1 LKFKSLKLR
10 VLIWFGGILSTI
22 LTLFSFA
29 FYYFLEE
36 NINLTIQ
43 TNLYHKAIYIQEN
56 ILSDLTKNRLIK
68 GDNLIGLE
76 IAIIKSGK
84 IIAQT
89 ESFTLKNFKKYIENE
104 NSFFVFE
111 IEEENVE
118 AIYRLNFKKPFKGVI
133 LIYQKGINNKA
144 EDVEDTM
151 LVLVPLLLLL
161 LLFAGSKLIDKI
173 LIPIKNITKTTKEI
187 TVNNFSNT
195 IPKPKYDD
203 EIRELVDSFNDMIER
218 LKEGVERIDRFN
230 SDVSHELK
238 TPLTVIKGEIEITLK
253 KLRDAKYYQQ
263 SLKTILFETD
273 QIQTI
278 VQNLLL
284 LTKYTKENIKNSFEI
299 CYIDELLLNSINQYQ
314 SLAKNKNIKINLNKI
329 KSIQKEANPLLISTI
344 FSNLI
349 DNAIKYTPQNRNIY
363 ISLYQKDK
371 IYFEIRDEGIGID
384 KKQISKIT
392 DRFYRVDESRNKK
405 IRGFGLG
412 LSIVKKSVE
421 LHNGKLKIKSQKGV
435 GSVVAYEI

>member
-1 LKFKSLKLR
+1 LAKRLLKVLEDWDIGLKVKSLKLR
-10 VLIWFGGILSTI
+10 ILIWFGGILSTI
-22 LTLFSFA
+22 LTLFSFS

-43 TNLYHKAIYIQEN
+43 TNLYHKAIYIQES
-56 ILSDLTKNRLIK
+56 ILLGLTKNRLIK
-68 GDNLIGLE
+68 GNNLIGLE

-104 NSFFVFE
+104 NSFFVSE

-151 LVLVPLLLLL
+151 LILVPLLLLL

-195 IPKPKYDD
+195 IPKPKYND

-253 KLRDAKYYQQ
+253 KSRDSKYYQQ

-299 CYIDELLLNSINQYQ
+299 CYIDELLLNSINQY
-314 SLAKNKNIKINLNKI
+314 
-329 KSIQKEANPLLISTI
+329 P
-344 FSNLI
+344 
-349 DNAIKYTPQNRNIY
+349 
-363 ISLYQKDK
+363 
-371 IYFEIRDEGIGID
+371 
-384 KKQISKIT
+384 
-392 DRFYRVDESRNKK
+392 
-405 IRGFGLG
+405 
-412 LSIVKKSVE
+412 
-421 LHNGKLKIKSQKGV
+421 
-435 GSVVAYEI
+435 